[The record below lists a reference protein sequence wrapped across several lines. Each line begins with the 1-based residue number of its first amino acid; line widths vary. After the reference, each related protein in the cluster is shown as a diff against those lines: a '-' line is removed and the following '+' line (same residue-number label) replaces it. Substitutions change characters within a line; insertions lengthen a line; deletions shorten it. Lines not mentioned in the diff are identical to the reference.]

1 MQACNGGEAEG
12 TGHDPTSQ
20 EKSVSPDDIPT
31 ARLGYKG
38 ETALWTKTQLA
49 YRIFNKVETIWLV

>member
-1 MQACNGGEAEG
+1 MVVRQRGQD
-12 TGHDPTSQ
+12 T
-20 EKSVSPDDIPT
+20 IPPHRKNQRALMT
-31 ARLGYKG
+31 FQQQGSGYKG